1 VGDKAEPALCRHDAA
16 FRQWRLKAGAS
27 KLARMKAGAYRSYSQ
42 QAFEQ
47 YYARTYSGH
56 VVMRICSIAVV
67 AVLLLVLKVIG
78 LPIALGWVAAFALSE
93 GYAVA
98 WWQRVVPRLPE
109 AGPEQILVFRNQ
121 LIAITALLSATAAG
135 PVLLAHPTNSAGAV
149 SMIIVSAGV
158 LMTIAA
164 QHTLTRGMF
173 FWTAPV
179 PAAALLYSMSQL
191 QSGLE
196 GWILLALGV
205 CFLVNARGLQVANA
219 NSYAE
224 VISGQLSAEQANQ
237 AKSAFLATVS
247 HEIRTP
253 LNGVLGMAQAMRRE
267 PMSAD
272 QADRLK
278 VLQQSGATLLTLLN
292 DLLDMAKIEAG
303 KVQLE
308 PLDFDP
314 EALARGA
321 CSAFAGIAVEKGLD
335 LHFQK
340 EGEPACYHGDPT
352 RVRQILYNLI
362 GNAVKFTDRGHV
374 SVRLVFGTAG
384 FELTVEDTGI
394 GFSEEAR
401 ASLFEKFGQADATT
415 TRRFGG
421 SGLGLPIS
429 RELANLMG
437 GDIAVESRDGE
448 GSTFRVTLPLPLA
461 ATPVGAAVAPTAE
474 ALAEVADQP
483 LSILVAEDN
492 PTNQLVLRSL
502 LGGDDFSLEVVEDG
516 RLALEAWRKGAFDLI
531 LMDINMPIMDG
542 VSATRAIRAEERA
555 EGRTRTPIIA
565 LTANA
570 MDHQKHDYLAAGLD
584 AHVSKPI
591 EVAALFSAIAEAVAG
606 PADVPALA

>member
-1 VGDKAEPALCRHDAA
+1 
-16 FRQWRLKAGAS
+16 
-27 KLARMKAGAYRSYSQ
+27 
-42 QAFEQ
+42 
-47 YYARTYSGH
+47 
-56 VVMRICSIAVV
+56 
-67 AVLLLVLKVIG
+67 
-78 LPIALGWVAAFALSE
+78 
-93 GYAVA
+93 
-98 WWQRVVPRLPE
+98 
-109 AGPEQILVFRNQ
+109 
-121 LIAITALLSATAAG
+121 
-135 PVLLAHPTNSAGAV
+135 
-149 SMIIVSAGV
+149 
-158 LMTIAA
+158 
-164 QHTLTRGMF
+164 MF

-606 PADVPALA
+606 PADVAALA

>member
-1 VGDKAEPALCRHDAA
+1 M
-16 FRQWRLKAGAS
+16 QTGAH
-27 KLARMKAGAYRSYSQ
+27 RSYSQ
-42 QAFEQ
+42 QAFEK

-56 VVMRICSIAVV
+56 VVMRIGSIAVV
-67 AVLLLVLKVIG
+67 AVLLLFLKVIG
-78 LPIALGWVAAFALSE
+78 AGIALGWIAAFALSE
-93 GYAVA
+93 IFAMA
-98 WWQRVVPRLPE
+98 WWRTVVPRLPE
-109 AGPEQILVFRNQ
+109 AGPEQILAFRNQ
-121 LIAITALLSATAAG
+121 LIAITALLSATGAG
-135 PVLLAHPTNSAGAV
+135 PVLLAQPTSSAGVAA
-149 SMIIVSAGV
+149 MMMVSAGV

-179 PAAALLYSMSQL
+179 PAAALLYSISRL
-191 QSGLE
+191 QSGFE
-196 GWILLALGV
+196 AWILVALGL

-219 NSYAE
+219 DSYAE
-224 VISGQLSAEQANQ
+224 VISGQYSAEQANQ

-253 LNGVLGMAQAMRRE
+253 LNGVLGMAQAMARE

-303 KVQLE
+303 KIQLE

-314 EALARGA
+314 EALARDA
-321 CSAFAGIAVEKGLD
+321 CRAFAGIAEEKGLG
-335 LHFQK
+335 LRFESRGQ
-340 EGEPACYHGDPT
+340 AAFYHGDPT

-362 GNAVKFTDRGHV
+362 GNAVKFTDHGQV
-374 SVRLVFGTAG
+374 MVRLAFGAEG
-384 FELTVEDTGI
+384 LELVVEDTGI
-394 GFSEEAR
+394 GFSEQAR
-401 ASLFEKFGQADATT
+401 TSLFEKFGQADATT

-437 GDIAVESRDGE
+437 GDIAVESRIGK
-448 GSTFRVTLPLPLA
+448 GSTFRVILPLA
-461 ATPVGAAVAPTAE
+461 PAMNTVGEMDSPVAPATEELAAVTSE
-474 ALAEVADQP
+474 P

-502 LGGDDFSLEVVEDG
+502 LDCAAFTVEVVEDG
-516 RLALEAWRKGAFDLI
+516 RLAVEAWRKGAFDLI

-542 VSATRAIRAEERA
+542 VSAARAIRAQEQA
-555 EGRTRTPIIA
+555 DGRPRTPIIA

-570 MDHQKHDYLAAGLD
+570 MDHQKHDYLTAGLD

-591 EVAALFSAIAEAVAG
+591 EVTALFSAMAGALEKVTGDPPMSLVADSAELDLTDASAS
-606 PADVPALA
+606 L